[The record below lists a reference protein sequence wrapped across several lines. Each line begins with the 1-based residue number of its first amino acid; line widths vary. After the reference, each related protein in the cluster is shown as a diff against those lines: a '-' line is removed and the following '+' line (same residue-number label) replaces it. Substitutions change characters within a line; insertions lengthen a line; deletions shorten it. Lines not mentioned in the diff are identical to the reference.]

1 MTATAR
7 PRSDVEEQLE
17 GDDIEVIPG
26 RRVDVRW
33 VVLVAFVVLVGTTM
47 WRHEMWRDEL
57 QAWMIARATHS
68 LPDLFDNIRYE
79 GHPAL
84 WYLLLWPLA
93 QINRSPVMMQGAQL
107 VIATGTLALVLWRSP
122 FTTLQKVLFA
132 GGYFMV
138 FEYGTLSRSY
148 SLGFFFLA
156 LTCSIAST
164 RHRWPWSNVTL
175 ALLALTSAFGAL
187 VAVAVLIGLIVDD
200 AVRRW
205 RGGGARTLG
214 AAPLVRVGGG
224 LVVTVAAFVVSY
236 AQAAPPGDA
245 GVYRSWNTSFNGSLA
260 RTTLAAISRALVPI
274 PKFRREF
281 WNTSVFDGLTAGAA
295 VLGVVA
301 VVGFAWLLRRR
312 PGACATWVAGVAL
325 VIGFLYGKIQYA
337 SASRHYGHVFLALT
351 AALWLVPAMAPTARG
366 DSPRAGSLRSHLWTA
381 ILVAQ
386 VIGGLFVV
394 LVDLRYPF
402 SNGRDVAR
410 YIERNHLEHAVIIGQ
425 PDVSASTVAA
435 YLDHDVYYPA
445 GERFGRYILWDE
457 LRRDRTEPL
466 REIIRRVDE
475 GNREPVLLVI
485 NHPVDLRA
493 PGEFRLQPLTQF
505 DGGVVDDEH
514 FWVYRVVGVST
525 R

>member
-7 PRSDVEEQLE
+7 ARTEDAQRLRSDDNSAVA
-17 GDDIEVIPG
+17 
-26 RRVDVRW
+26 RRSVDVRW
-33 VVLVAFVVLVGTTM
+33 VVLVAFVVVVGVTM

-68 LPDLFDNIRYE
+68 LPNLFDNIRYE

-93 QINRSPVMMQGAQL
+93 QLDGSPWVMQVAQL
-107 VIATGTLALVLWRSP
+107 TIATATLALVLWRAP
-122 FTTLQKVLFA
+122 FTMAQKGLFA
-132 GGYFMV
+132 GGYFVV

-156 LTCSIAST
+156 LTCTIAST

-175 ALLALTSAFGAL
+175 ALLALTSVFGAL
-187 VAVAVLIGLIVDD
+187 VAVGVLAGLVVDD
-200 AVRRW
+200 GVRRW
-205 RGGGARTLG
+205 RGGGRDLD

-224 LVVTVAAFVVSY
+224 LVVAVAGFVVSY

-245 GVYRSWNTSFNGSLA
+245 GVYRSWKTSFDSSLA

-274 PKFRREF
+274 PKPRREF
-281 WNTSVFDGLTAGAA
+281 WNTSIFDGVTAAAA
-295 VLGVVA
+295 VLGIVLA
-301 VVGFAWLLRRR
+301 VTFAWLLRRR
-312 PGACATWVAGVAL
+312 PGVCATWVAGVLL
-325 VIGFLYGKIQYA
+325 VIGFLYTKIQYA
-337 SASRHYGHVFLALT
+337 SASRDYGHVFLALT
-351 AALWLVPAMAPTARG
+351 AALWLVPAMATTSRG
-366 DSPRAGSLRSHLWTA
+366 DSPRTNRLRSRAWTA
-381 ILVAQ
+381 VLVAQ

-410 YIERNHLEHAVIIGQ
+410 LVTDRHLEHAIIIGQ

-457 LRRDRTEPL
+457 DRRDRRQPL
-466 REIIRRVDE
+466 REIIQRIEND
-475 GNREPVLLVI
+475 NRQVVLLVI

-493 PGEFRLQPLTQF
+493 PGDFRLQPLAAF
-505 DGGVVDDEH
+505 DNGVVTDEH
-514 FWVYRVVGVST
+514 FWVYRVVGLNP
-525 R
+525 